1 MSIYVQESVKGD
13 IIEWCLTG
21 ESVESI
27 LSMCPIANAAGD
39 VLTAEEVWKI
49 ALANGDAAGA
59 LMDTEGE
66 S

>member
-1 MSIYVQESVKGD
+1 MSIHVRESVKGN
-13 IIEWCLTG
+13 IVEMCLTG
-21 ESVESI
+21 ESMESI
-27 LSMCPIANAAGD
+27 LSMYPIANAGGD

-59 LMDTEGE
+59 LMNTEEG